1 MNKLLLAAA
10 AILSASLGASALAA
24 DTAPDA
30 KAASKNY
37 YAATSQAKADFNTA
51 SAACKK
57 LAADKQSACYKDARI
72 ARRKARDDAGDTYAK
87 LMNRPE
93 PSPGGE

>member
-10 AILSASLGASALAA
+10 AILSASLGASAIAA
-24 DTAPDA
+24 DTAPNA
-30 KAASKNY
+30 KAAIKNY
-37 YAATSQAKADFNTA
+37 YAATARAKADFNTA
-51 SAACKK
+51 AAECKK
-57 LAADKQSACYKDARI
+57 LAADKQSACYKDARV
-72 ARRKARDDAGDTYAK
+72 ARRKARDQAGDTYAQ